1 MWSQFFHCL
10 ADMHHSF
17 ILLQI
22 FRFNITLGQ
31 FGIDLYI
38 LFMYILMS
46 QEVNA
51 CCERKYIDK
60 I

>member
-10 ADMHHSF
+10 TDMHHSL
-17 ILLQI
+17 ILLLI
-22 FRFNITLGQ
+22 FRFNITFGQ
-31 FGIDLYI
+31 FGVDLYI

-51 CCERKYIDK
+51 FVANVNV
-60 I
+60 

>member
-22 FRFNITLGQ
+22 FRFNITFGQLG
-31 FGIDLYI
+31 
-38 LFMYILMS
+38 S
-46 QEVNA
+46 QCF
-51 CCERKYIDK
+51 CCERKRIDK

>member
-22 FRFNITLGQ
+22 FRFNITFGQ

-38 LFMYILMS
+38 LFMCILMS

-51 CCERKYIDK
+51 FVANVNV
-60 I
+60 